1 MSDMQL
7 AQPDISE
14 VIDDLTV
21 QVARLLRDSAIQRS
35 IINQLNKKIAQLE
48 TTDGSTAPQDN

>member
-7 AQPDISE
+7 PQPDISE